1 MSNFLSDDELPPQ
14 SPLRLSHY
22 HYQELDT
29 SLSEDELPP
38 PPPLSSMRRVT
49 NIIVPQDTLINTI
62 EKPYIIINGIKFTLI
77 EKISIDNIVV
87 ISSEINSHNI
97 QFKVYPST
105 SELGLWRLCL
115 NTKDNDRYKYK
126 GNYELK
132 FDYIQTTLI
141 HLDLQRF
148 INDNLHKLSLKKN
161 YVMAPCNEK
170 NGIIKEIIDDQ
181 SRIIWNHP
189 PFNTYYDKQCG
200 LITNPEIVKDFSE
213 EFKREYNIDLNS
225 ITIII
230 PNYSNI
236 FEEIFHI
243 TGDIFSIQL
252 NRKIPNIEYN
262 ETNSVIL
269 YYFKSKI
276 NKLRTN
282 EYEEQINNICGLD
295 THIMPFLLTPFDTR
309 CNVLGLYTKYISTG
323 AFICKL
329 FDYSSDTTKQCTDQE
344 NAWGKCTRKY
354 SYIGLRYQ
362 NIFPFNEIIAH
373 NCRIA
378 TEINTNTTKQ
388 ILGGKKTKKTKNTK
402 KYKKYKNTKIQKNIK
417 NTKKY
422 KKYKKIQKYKN
433 TKKYKKI

>member
-1 MSNFLSDDELPPQ
+1 MSNFLLHDELPPQ
-14 SPLRLSHY
+14 SPLRLTHY
-22 HYQELDT
+22 NYPELDT

-49 NIIVPQDTLINTI
+49 NIIVPQDTTINTI
-62 EKPYIIINGIKFTLI
+62 EKPYIIINGIKFTLL

-87 ISSEINSHNI
+87 ISSEINGHII

-115 NTKDNDRYKYK
+115 NTKDNNRYKYK

-148 INDNLHKLSLKKN
+148 INDNLHKLSLRKI

-181 SRIIWNHP
+181 TRIIWNNP
-189 PFNTYYDKQCG
+189 PFNKYYDKQCG
-200 LITNPEIVKDFSE
+200 LITDPAIVKDFSE
-213 EFKREYNIDLNS
+213 ELKEEYNIDLNS

-236 FEEIFHI
+236 FEEIFNI

-295 THIMPFLLTPFDTR
+295 THIMPFLLTPLDTG

-329 FDYSSDTTKQCTDQE
+329 FDYSSDTTKQCTDEE

-362 NIFPFNEIIAH
+362 NIFPFNEIITH
-373 NCRIA
+373 DCRIA
-378 TEINTNTTKQ
+378 SEINTDATKQ
-388 ILGGKKTKKTKNTK
+388 ILGGKK
-402 KYKKYKNTKIQKNIK
+402 Y
-417 NTKKY
+417 KKY
-422 KKYKKIQKYKN
+422 KKYKKTKKQKYKN
-433 TKKYKKI
+433 KKTKKQKNKKTKKQKYKKIIPH

>member
-1 MSNFLSDDELPPQ
+1 MSNFLSDDELQ
-14 SPLRLSHY
+14 SPPPPRLTRY
-22 HYQELDT
+22 HSPEL
-29 SLSEDELPP
+29 DELPP
-38 PPPLSSMRRVT
+38 PPSLSSTRRVT
-49 NIIVPQDTLINTI
+49 NIIVPQDISIKTI
-62 EKPYIIINGIKFTLI
+62 EKPYIIINGIKFTLL

-87 ISSEINSHNI
+87 ISSEINGHTI

-115 NTKDNDRYKYK
+115 NTKNSGRYKYK
-126 GNYELK
+126 GNYGLK

-148 INDNLHKLSLKKN
+148 INDNLHKLSLRKIF
-161 YVMAPCNEK
+161 VIAPCNEK
-170 NGIIKEIIDDQ
+170 NDIIKEIIDDQ
-181 SRIIWNHP
+181 SRIIWNQP
-189 PFNTYYDKQCG
+189 PFNKYYDKQCG
-200 LITNPEIVKDFSE
+200 LITNPTIVKDFSE
-213 EFKREYNIDLNS
+213 EFKQEYNIDLNS

-252 NRKIPNIEYN
+252 NRKIPNIDYN

-276 NKLRTN
+276 NKLQTN

-295 THIMPFLLTPFDTR
+295 THIMPFLLTPLDTR

-329 FDYSSDTTKQCTDQE
+329 FDYSSDTTKQCTDEE
-344 NAWGKCTRKY
+344 NAWGKCSRKY

-362 NIFPFNEIIAH
+362 NIFPFNEIIS
-373 NCRIA
+373 NDCRIA
-378 TEINTNTTKQ
+378 SEINTDATKQ
-388 ILGGKKTKKTKNTK
+388 ILGGKK
-402 KYKKYKNTKIQKNIK
+402 YKKYT
-417 NTKKY
+417 
-422 KKYKKIQKYKN
+422 KKYKKIQKIQKIQ
-433 TKKYKKI
+433 KIYKKIQKIQKI

>member
-1 MSNFLSDDELPPQ
+1 MSTFLSDN
-14 SPLRLSHY
+14 
-22 HYQELDT
+22 
-29 SLSEDELPP
+29 ELPP

-62 EKPYIIINGIKFTLI
+62 EKPYIIINDIKFTLL
-77 EKISIDNIVV
+77 EKINIDNIVV
-87 ISSEINSHNI
+87 ISSEINGHTI

-115 NTKDNDRYKYK
+115 NTKNKDRYKYK

-148 INDNLHKLSLKKN
+148 INDNLHKLSIRKI

-170 NGIIKEIIDDQ
+170 NDIIKEIIDDQ

-189 PFNTYYDKQCG
+189 PFNKYYDKQCG
-200 LITNPEIVKDFSE
+200 LITNPTIVKDFSE
-213 EFKREYNIDLNS
+213 EFNQEYNIDLNS
-225 ITIII
+225 ISLII

-276 NKLRTN
+276 NKLQTN

-295 THIMPFLLTPFDTR
+295 THIMPFLLTPLDTH
-309 CNVLGLYTKYISTG
+309 CNLLGLYTTYISTG

-329 FDYSSDTTKQCTDQE
+329 FDYSSDTTKQCTDEE

-373 NCRIA
+373 DCRIA

-388 ILGGKKTKKTKNTK
+388 ILGGKKIKIQKNKNTKNTKNTK
-402 KYKKYKNTKIQKNIK
+402 K
-417 NTKKY
+417 TKKT
-422 KKYKKIQKYKN
+422 KKTKIQKYKKNKN
-433 TKKYKKI
+433 TKNTKKTKIQKYKKI